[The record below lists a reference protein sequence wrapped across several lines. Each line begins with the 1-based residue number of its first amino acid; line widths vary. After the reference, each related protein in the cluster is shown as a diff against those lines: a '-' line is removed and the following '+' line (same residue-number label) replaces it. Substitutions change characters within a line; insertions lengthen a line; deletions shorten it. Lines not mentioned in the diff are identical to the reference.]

1 MKRISSI
8 IIAVALLLGMAQCK
22 KQETPASEGKTVKI
36 TLNVGGN
43 NNGRASYSVK

>member
-22 KQETPASEGKTVKI
+22 NRKRPQARAKQ
-36 TLNVGGN
+36 
-43 NNGRASYSVK
+43 